1 MVMQLPLIGKIRPPA
16 PWVLGL
22 IAAGL
27 VGTGAASFLVIRQQ
41 AAAPDISTLT
51 VPVESEAVTIR
62 ITASG
67 TVQPVQTVN
76 LSPKET
82 GLLAELYVEQGDRV
96 TQGQVIARMESE
108 TVEAELAQ
116 AQARVAQSQAN
127 LSEVRSGNRPEEI
140 AQAEASVA
148 QAEARVTEAQARVN
162 LAEQRVQR
170 NRQLEAEGAIST
182 DDLDQVLNEAETA
195 RATLAQN
202 RASLQ
207 ETRETLQLRRS
218 GSRSEAIESAAAQLA
233 EAQASLQAVR
243 VRLEDTYIRAPFS
256 GIVTQKYATPG
267 SFVAPATAA
276 SDVSSASSTAIVA
289 IATGL
294 EILAEVPEVD
304 INQISVGQPVE
315 IRADAYPNETFEGRV
330 KLVAPEAIV
339 EQNVT
344 SFQVR
349 VDLETG
355 EDKLLSGMNVDV
367 EFIGDD
373 LSNALVVPTVAI
385 VRQDGQEGV
394 LVPDRNNRARFRPV
408 ATGPQVGNQIQILE
422 GVEEGDRIFI
432 DLPPGQNLENLNFG
446 QDQQDEE

>member
-1 MVMQLPLIGKIRPPA
+1 MVMELPLIGKIRPPA

-41 AAAPDISTLT
+41 AAVPDISTLT

-62 ITASG
+62 ISASG

-116 AQARVAQSQAN
+116 AQARVAQSRAN
-127 LSEVRSGNRPEEI
+127 LSDIRAGNRPEEI
-140 AQAEASVA
+140 AQAEAGVS
-148 QAEARVTEAQARVN
+148 QAEARVEEAQARVN
-162 LAEQRVQR
+162 LAEERVRR

-207 ETRETLQLRRS
+207 ETRETLQLQRS
-218 GSRSEAIESAAAQLA
+218 GSRPQDIEEAEAQLA
-233 EAQASLQAVR
+233 EAQANLQAVE

-267 SFVAPATAA
+267 SFVAPATSA
-276 SDVSSASSTAIVA
+276 SEVSSATSTAIVA

-304 INQISVGQPVE
+304 INQISVGQLVE
-315 IRADAYPNETFEGRV
+315 IKADAYPDQVFEGRV
-330 KLVAPEAIV
+330 KLVAPEAVV

-349 VDLETG
+349 IDLETG
-355 EDKLLSGMNVDV
+355 EDKLRSGMNVDV
-367 EFIGDD
+367 EFIGDE
-373 LSNALVVPTVAI
+373 LSDALVVPTVAI
-385 VRQDGQEGV
+385 VTQDGQEGV
-394 LVPDRNNRARFRPV
+394 LVPNENNRARFKPV
-408 ATGPQVGNQIQILE
+408 TIGSQIGNQTQVLE
-422 GVEEGDRIFI
+422 GIEEGDRIFI

-446 QDQQDEE
+446 QDQEE

>member
-1 MVMQLPLIGKIRPPA
+1 MQLPLIGKIRLPA
-16 PWVLGL
+16 PWVLGVVV
-22 IAAGL
+22 AGL
-27 VGTGAASFLVIRQQ
+27 VGTGVGSFLIIRQQ
-41 AAAPDISTLT
+41 AAAPDISSLT

-62 ITASG
+62 ISASG

-108 TVEAELAQ
+108 SVEAELAQ
-116 AQARVAQSQAN
+116 SEARVAQSRAN
-127 LSEVRSGNRPEEI
+127 LSEVRAGNRPEEI
-140 AQAEASVA
+140 AQAEAGVA
-148 QAEARVTEAQARVN
+148 QAEARVEEGQARVN
-162 LAEQRVQR
+162 LAEERVRR
-170 NRQLEAEGAIST
+170 NRQLESEGAIST

-195 RATLAQN
+195 RAALSQN

-207 ETRETLQLRRS
+207 ETRETLELQRS
-218 GSRSEAIESAAAQLA
+218 GSRPQEIEEA
-233 EAQASLQAVR
+233 EAQFAEAEANLQAVQ

-267 SFVAPATAA
+267 SFVAPATSA
-276 SDVSSASSTAIVA
+276 SDVSSATSTAIVA

-304 INQISVGQPVE
+304 INQIEVGQPVE
-315 IRADAYPNETFEGRV
+315 IQADAYPDQAFAGRV
-330 KLVAPEAIV
+330 KLVAPEAVV

-349 VDLETG
+349 LDLETG
-355 EDKLLSGMNVDV
+355 EDELQSGMNVDV
-367 EFIGDD
+367 EFIGDE
-373 LSNALVVPTVAI
+373 LSDALVVPTVAI

-394 LVPDRNNRARFRPV
+394 LVPDSKNRARFKPV
-408 ATGPQVGNQIQILE
+408 TTGSQVGNQIQILE

-446 QDQQDEE
+446 QDQEEE

>member
-16 PWVLGL
+16 PWILGL

-27 VGTGAASFLVIRQQ
+27 VGTGTAVLVIRQQ
-41 AAAPDISTLT
+41 AAVPDISTLT

-62 ITASG
+62 ISASG

-82 GLLAELYVEQGDRV
+82 GLLAELFVEQGDRV

-116 AQARVAQSQAN
+116 AEARVAQSRAN
-127 LSEVRSGNRPEEI
+127 LSEVRAGNRPEEI

-148 QAEARVTEAQARVN
+148 QAEARVEEAQARVN
-162 LAEQRVQR
+162 LADERVRR

-207 ETRETLQLRRS
+207 ETRETLRLQRS
-218 GSRSEAIESAAAQLA
+218 GSRPQAIEEA
-233 EAQASLQAVR
+233 EARLVETQANLQAVR

-315 IRADAYPNETFEGRV
+315 ITADAYPNQVFEGRV
-330 KLVAPEAIV
+330 KLVAPEAII

-349 VDLETG
+349 IDLETG
-355 EDKLLSGMNVDV
+355 EDRLLSGMNVDV
-367 EFIGDD
+367 EFIGDE

-408 ATGPQVGNQIQILE
+408 ATGSQIGNQIQILE

-432 DLPPGQNLENLNFG
+432 DLPPGQNLDNLNFG
-446 QDQQDEE
+446 QEQQEE